1 MTQRI
6 LRFSPHQT
14 AKTMAFLYVILSLGI
29 VPLVWVGF
37 AASGHGF
44 SGLLILLV
52 PLCYGALGYVFVA
65 LGCLL
70 YNWSVG
76 ITSGIEVDLEP
87 EDMPAGK

>member
-14 AKTMAFLYVILSLGI
+14 AKTMAFLYLILSLPI
-29 VPLVWVGF
+29 VPIFWL
-37 AASGHGF
+37 AMSATGHGF
-44 SGLLILLV
+44 SGLLILIL
-52 PLCYGALGYVFVA
+52 PLCYAGLGYVFVA

-76 ITSGIEVDLEP
+76 ITGGVEVDMEP
-87 EDMPAGK
+87 EGMAAK